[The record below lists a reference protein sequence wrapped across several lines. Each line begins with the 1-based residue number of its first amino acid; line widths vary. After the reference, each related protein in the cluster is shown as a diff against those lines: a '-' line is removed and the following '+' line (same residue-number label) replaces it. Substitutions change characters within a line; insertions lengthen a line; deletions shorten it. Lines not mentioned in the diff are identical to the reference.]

1 MVRWIRVFRAV
12 RQLMHVVADADEDS
26 TITAEEQ
33 RRILKAMWAIVKA
46 YRG

>member
-12 RQLMHVVADADEDS
+12 RQLIHVVADADEDS

-33 RRILKAMWAIVKA
+33 TQILKAMWAIMKA